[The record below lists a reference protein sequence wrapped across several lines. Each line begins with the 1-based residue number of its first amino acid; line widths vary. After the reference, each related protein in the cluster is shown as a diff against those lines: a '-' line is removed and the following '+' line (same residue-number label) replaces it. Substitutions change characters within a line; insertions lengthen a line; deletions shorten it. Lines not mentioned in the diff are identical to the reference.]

1 MDIVYQDSDLVIV
14 NKPTGLLTVPG
25 LSHPENAY
33 HCLMTQFPTA
43 RVVHRLDMATS
54 GLVIFALHHPAQ
66 KQLGKLFERR
76 QVDKRYTAVVDG
88 RLNSHMGEIA
98 CPLMGD
104 WENRPKQKVD
114 WLHGKPSLTG
124 FRLLEQ
130 HQRSARLELTP
141 YTGRSHQLRVH
152 MLQLGHPIL
161 GDELYGSGKNVHAT
175 SRLLLHATELRFNHP
190 VTDKPLHVSCAPNF

>member
-14 NKPTGLLTVPG
+14 NKPAGLLTVPG

-33 HCLMTQFPTA
+33 DRLLVEFPSA

-54 GLVIFALHHPAQ
+54 GLVIFALHYPAQ
-66 KQLGKLFERR
+66 RQLGKLFENRKIS
-76 QVDKRYTAVVDG
+76 KRYIAVVFG
-88 RLNSHMGEIA
+88 RLSSQVGEIA
-98 CPLMGD
+98 SPLMRD
-104 WENRPKQKVD
+104 WDNRPRQKVD

-130 HQRSARLELTP
+130 RQHCAQLELTP

-161 GDELYGSGKNVHAT
+161 GDQLYGSEQSSNAA
-175 SRLLLHATELRFNHP
+175 SRLLLHATELYFRHP
-190 VTDKPLHVSCAPNF
+190 VTDKPLRVNSPPSF